1 MCALRAL
8 KDELC
13 KEKEDADLVTCQAPG
28 CTAFVHHVCGK
39 KKADGITSYFC
50 PLHVRARLL
59 FLSLLTKHLRLD
71 ECLVAAL
78 LLRVYVLRDAGRV
91 QGGAEGEPAGVR

>member
-1 MCALRAL
+1 M
-8 KDELC
+8 
-13 KEKEDADLVTCQAPG
+13 TCQEPG

-50 PLHVRARLL
+50 PLHVRARPRPLM
-59 FLSLLTKHLRLD
+59 LTKHLRLD